1 MKTFENL
8 AIFLIGFSYSFLIY
22 NKIAFGITLGLGI
35 IILLLTNLNF
45 VLDRSKNF
53 IVKVKRFDFAIVTF
67 LFLSF
72 TASSFLS
79 IKIERSFAVIIY
91 LVLFIIFS
99 ILLYLIL
106 KEKKNHL
113 NSILKLLSVSLFINS
128 LIILIYNLI
137 NYEGFELI
145 KFKGLMNI
153 LSLIAIMNF
162 YFCKSRLNFFS
173 LFFLIPNIYM
183 TGSSAPVLGLISGGF
198 LSLIFYMIRN
208 SLKRNIA
215 SFSFLLI
222 LVFIISSSSFF
233 FSKQLPQ
240 RFDSTSIENF
250 EHKIPIN
257 IIDIHRQFIW
267 GFSINKFKDRYLFGY
282 GPDTSNFIE
291 GSQVEIGLENQIY
304 STGDMNFIPSH
315 PHNFIIEL
323 LLETGIIGIIL
334 FLLFLIILN
343 IHIFKINRS
352 TKSRVFIVFFN
363 SYFWGSS
370 LVNFSF
376 WLGWWQASF
385 FFILALLAAKISQH
399 DQKELRE

>member
-1 MKTFENL
+1 
-8 AIFLIGFSYSFLIY
+8 
-22 NKIAFGITLGLGI
+22 
-35 IILLLTNLNF
+35 
-45 VLDRSKNF
+45 
-53 IVKVKRFDFAIVTF
+53 
-67 LFLSF
+67 
-72 TASSFLS
+72 
-79 IKIERSFAVIIY
+79 
-91 LVLFIIFS
+91 
-99 ILLYLIL
+99 
-106 KEKKNHL
+106 
-113 NSILKLLSVSLFINS
+113 
-128 LIILIYNLI
+128 
-137 NYEGFELI
+137 
-145 KFKGLMNI
+145 
-153 LSLIAIMNF
+153 
-162 YFCKSRLNFFS
+162 
-173 LFFLIPNIYM
+173 M